1 MQAQRRIWTTAAVTT
16 AAVAGVLVFQ
26 GVTGTFDTDPG
37 RDGRAADAKSA
48 PVKADV
54 HRTAL
59 RTSADGGSA
68 SLAPR
73 DTEPFSM
80 LGVTWTD
87 PAAKVT
93 GRVEARTR
101 SAATGEW
108 TGWLPL
114 DAEFDGRTEAG
125 RSGVRGTTE
134 PRWVGPSDGVEVRV
148 STADGARDGL
158 PEGLQLDTVDP
169 GGDAAEPAS
178 DTAPPG
184 TEAPPPA
191 AAPPGTEASP
201 LAAAPAAFAV
211 EETPSDEP
219 SPGEEPSA
227 TPSAEDPGGTPTD
240 GPTPTPTAES
250 PSPTPPATPAPGPG
264 TATPAPSASPS
275 ATPTGSPSPTVPPAP
290 PSTVPQPPI
299 VSRTAWQADESLND
313 EAPDYLDGVKAVF
326 VHHTAQTNTYSCSD
340 SAAIVRGLHA
350 YHVKSQGWKDLGYNF
365 VVDKC
370 GTVFEGRKGGVDRPV
385 MGAHTY
391 GFNRDTTGIAVIG
404 MYTDTRAATAATT
417 AVARVAAWKLGQY
430 RGDPAGS
437 VQLTAG
443 ANGKNF
449 SGKAFTAGLAYPFQ
463 QISGHRDGFNTQC
476 PGGGLYA
483 QLPAVRSLAAG
494 PVTGLTIASVTGASS
509 SGSTYYTRSK
519 ITVGW
524 RATTPASLVRSY
536 ELLVGGKPV
545 ATVKGGVTS
554 AAATLTAGK
563 HAVQIR
569 ATHQSGKTSVSPVAT
584 VVAETTPPVFSTKPA
599 LTLRTGTVNA
609 TAVPLTLKWKATDAA
624 ALKEVRLTAP
634 VAKTYGP
641 TTRSASH
648 TAKPGTATAWRMT
661 AYDHAGNTAAASVS
675 GTPVILRESAAKRTG
690 TWTTKSSGSY
700 LGGKSYSSSTKNA
713 GLTWT
718 FTGRSAAWVVSRAA
732 TSGQAYVYVD
742 GKKAATVDLKST
754 TTKYRDAIWT
764 TSWPTAGRHTVKIVV
779 VGTKGRPTLTTDGLV
794 YLK

>member
-1 MQAQRRIWTTAAVTT
+1 MKAQRRIWTTAAVTT

-26 GVTGTFDTDPG
+26 GMTGTSGPG
-37 RDGRAADAKSA
+37 PEGRAADAKA
-48 PVKADV
+48 ARVKADV

-59 RTSADGGSA
+59 KTSADGGSA

-73 DTEPFSM
+73 DTEPFSL

-114 DAEFDGRTEAG
+114 DTEVDGRTEAG

-148 STADGARDGL
+148 STADGARAGL
-158 PEGLQLDTVDP
+158 PEGLRLDTVDP
-169 GGDAAEPAS
+169 GGDPAPLAS
-178 DTAPPG
+178 DTAPSGAEP
-184 TEAPPPA
+184 
-191 AAPPGTEASP
+191 SP
-201 LAAAPAAFAV
+201 LAAEPAAFTAD
-211 EETPSDEP
+211 EHPSDEP
-219 SPGEEPSA
+219 SPGEEP
-227 TPSAEDPGGTPTD
+227 PV
-240 GPTPTPTAES
+240 
-250 PSPTPPATPAPGPG
+250 TPPAEEPG
-264 TATPAPSASPS
+264 ATPTSPTPSASPTT
-275 ATPTGSPSPTVPPAP
+275 TPTGSPSPTVPPAP
-290 PSTVPQPPI
+290 PSTVPQPPV
-299 VSRTAWQADESLND
+299 VSRTDWKADESLSS

-326 VHHTAQTNTYSCSD
+326 VHHTAQTNAYSCAD

-449 SGKAFTAGLAYPFQ
+449 AGKQFTAGQAYPFQ
-463 QISGHRDGFNTQC
+463 QISGHRDGFNTEC
-476 PGGGLYA
+476 PGGSLYA

-494 PVTGLTIASVTGASS
+494 PVTGLAIASVTGASA

-545 ATVKGGVTS
+545 ATVEGSVSS
-554 AAATLTAGK
+554 AAATLAAGK
-563 HAVQIR
+563 HAVQVR
-569 ATHQSGKTSVSPVAT
+569 ATHQSGKTSLSPVAT

-609 TAVPLTLKWKATDAA
+609 TAVPLTLKWKATDTA
-624 ALKEVRLTAP
+624 ALKGVRLTAP

-641 TTRSASH
+641 TTGSASH
-648 TAKPGTATAWRMT
+648 TAKPGTATAWKMT

-675 GTPVILRESAAKRTG
+675 GTPVILQESAATKTG
-690 TWTTKSSGSY
+690 TWTTRSSSSY
-700 LGGKSYSSSTKNA
+700 LGGRSYSSGTKNA
-713 GLTWT
+713 SLTWT

-742 GKKAATVDLKST
+742 GKKAATVDLKSA

-764 TSWPTAGRHTVKIVV
+764 TSWPVSGKHTVKIVV
-779 VGTKGRPTLTTDGLV
+779 VGTTGRPTLTTDGLV
-794 YLK
+794 HLK

>member
-1 MQAQRRIWTTAAVTT
+1 MKAQRRIWTTAAVTT

-26 GVTGTFDTDPG
+26 GVTGTSDTDPD
-37 RDGRAADAKSA
+37 REGRAVDAKSA

-59 RTSADGGSA
+59 KTSADGGSA

-101 SAATGEW
+101 SATTGEW

-114 DAEFDGRTEAG
+114 DTEIDGRTEAG

-148 STADGARDGL
+148 STADGARAGL
-158 PEGLQLDTVDP
+158 PEGLRLDTVDP
-169 GGDAAEPAS
+169 GGDPAPRAS

-184 TEAPPPA
+184 AEPT
-191 AAPPGTEASP
+191 P
-201 LAAAPAAFAV
+201 LAAGPAAFAV
-211 EETPSDEP
+211 DETPSDEP

-227 TPSAEDPGGTPTD
+227 TSPTEDPGGTPTD
-240 GPTPTPTAES
+240 EPSPTPTAES
-250 PSPTPPATPAPGPG
+250 PSPTPPASP
-264 TATPAPSASPS
+264 TPAPSTASPS
-275 ATPTGSPSPTVPPAP
+275 PSASPTTTPTGSPSPTVPPAP

-299 VSRTAWQADESLND
+299 VSRTAWQADESLNS

-326 VHHTAQTNTYSCSD
+326 VHHTAQTNTYSCAD

-350 YHVKSQGWKDLGYNF
+350 YHVTSQGWKDLGYNF

-404 MYTDTRAATAATT
+404 MYTETQAATAATT

-430 RGDPAGS
+430 QGDPAGS
-437 VQLTAG
+437 VLLTAG

-449 SGKAFTAGLAYPFQ
+449 AGKTFTAGQAYPFQ
-463 QISGHRDGFNTQC
+463 QISGHRDGFNTEC
-476 PGGGLYA
+476 PGGSLYA
-483 QLPAVRSLAAG
+483 QLPAVRALAAG
-494 PVTGLTIASVTGASS
+494 PVTGLTIASVTGASA

-524 RATTPASLVRSY
+524 RATTPASLVKSY

-554 AAATLTAGK
+554 AAATLAAGK
-563 HAVQIR
+563 HAVQVR
-569 ATHQSGKTSVSPVAT
+569 ATHQSGKTSLSPVAT

-641 TTRSASH
+641 TTGSASH
-648 TAKPGTATAWRMT
+648 TAKPGAATAWKMT

-675 GTPVILRESAAKRTG
+675 GTPVILQESAAKKTG

-742 GKKAATVDLKST
+742 GKKAATVDLKSA

-764 TSWPTAGRHTVKIVV
+764 TSWPTAGKHTVKIVV